1 MKLRIFLLIMIP
13 CLILMS
19 CGSTTKIETTQSQAE
34 KEKISKIYIVQKVI
48 DDYEKNLG
56 KYLHEKL
63 LAAGVENQVYFQSP
77 LDLIDNEQII
87 KNTRDY
93 NADHLLTIYLS
104 SGYSYFLHYKV
115 EITNVWS
122 NELIWSGNIDTELGF
137 SNKASA
143 AKAIDKLIEQLK
155 KDNII

>member
-19 CGSTTKIETTQSQAE
+19 CGSTTKIETTQSQPE
-34 KEKISKIYIVQKVI
+34 REKISKIYIVQKVI

-87 KNTRDY
+87 KNTQDY
-93 NADHLLTIYLS
+93 NTDYLLTFSLNNAYIGSFTLFTYD
-104 SGYSYFLHYKV
+104 V
-115 EITNVWS
+115 EITNVKA
-122 NELIWSGNIDTELGF
+122 NKTIWKGSINTE
-137 SNKASA
+137 NASVK
-143 AKAIDKLIEQLK
+143 KAIDKLIEQLK